1 MRAAQRTQ
9 RETMTDDK
17 TTEPSSTEPSP
28 SSSSTDPSPSPSSTD
43 SAEDIDYRFSR
54 ITDPYSR
61 IEDPNDWGTS
71 PE

>member
-28 SSSSTDPSPSPSSTD
+28 SSTSSTDL
-43 SAEDIDYRFSR
+43 AEDIDYRFSR
-54 ITDPYSR
+54 NTDPFSR

-71 PE
+71 PA